1 MKFIIGN
8 KRYDTDKAEFITR
21 YRIGSSESTLY
32 VTAKGNYFFTV
43 TDCIRG
49 GTLGEKCSKEEA
61 IKFTKRYNHYQL
73 KKFFPEVLEEIE
85 EA

>member
-8 KRYDTDKAEFITR
+8 KQYDTEKSQFITR
-21 YRIGSSESTLY
+21 YQIKSSEKTLY
-32 VTAKGNYFFTV
+32 VTPKGNYFFAV

-49 GTLGEKCSKEEA
+49 GTLGESCSRDEA
-61 IKFTKRYNHYQL
+61 IAFTKKYNHYQL
-73 KKFFPEVLEEIE
+73 GKFFPKVLEEIE

>member
-1 MKFIIGN
+1 MEFIIGN
-8 KRYDTDKAEFITR
+8 KIYNTDKSEFITR
-21 YRIGSSESTLY
+21 YKIGSTEKTLY

-49 GTLGEKCSKEEA
+49 GTLGESCSRDDA
-61 IKFTKRYNHYQL
+61 ITFTKRYDHYQL
-73 KKFFPEVLEEIE
+73 RKFFHKALEEIE